1 LIHELDLEQRGLF
14 DMIPLPRLSFTS
26 IVDYLALAG
35 GLAVGFALFKP
46 VGDQI
51 ESAFRRN

>member
-1 LIHELDLEQRGLF
+1 MLPF
-14 DMIPLPRLSFTS
+14 PRLSLEGGL
-26 IVDYLALAG
+26 DYLALVT

>member
-1 LIHELDLEQRGLF
+1 
-14 DMIPLPRLSFTS
+14 MIPLPRLSLNS
-26 IVDYLALAG
+26 MIDYLALAG

-51 ESAFRRN
+51 ETAFRRA

>member
-1 LIHELDLEQRGLF
+1 MQELDLELRRWPK
-14 DMIPLPRLSFTS
+14 MIPLPRLSFTS

>member
-1 LIHELDLEQRGLF
+1 ML
-14 DMIPLPRLSFTS
+14 PLPRLSVEGGLDYIA
-26 IVDYLALAG
+26 IVA

-51 ESAFRRN
+51 ETAFRRN